1 VRFSIDPWDVEYGTS
16 TELENESKGTV
27 VVDIELPAGDWRGL
41 DATPARAGTV
51 LFVDG
56 VRRID
61 ARVWIDGD
69 HPGICASYAAG
80 AVRCDGRAEVVE
92 IAIARGMFSTAP
104 SAADIVTANATYR
117 ARMAGSNDIAALM
130 LAVHE
135 RMTEIEVGIA
145 GHVEAADLVVIDGP
159 LRGRAHVDNAVGFIK
174 SHAVR
179 YLPEELHRV
188 VGTLAA
194 GQRTPVFT
202 VASTWSRHSWYLR
215 LPGPSGSPWSGIVR
229 CECSPDL
236 APAAAMDLA
245 NTTAAVLPRFASEP
259 HKDTRAPQNLYP
271 IGGLERELRH
281 RLGDQ
286 ALLFRSLLQ
295 AAAVG

>member
-1 VRFSIDPWDVEYGTS
+1 M
-16 TELENESKGTV
+16 
-27 VVDIELPAGDWRGL
+27 VVDIELPAGGVARRSMRWPR
-41 DATPARAGTV
+41 PARAPSSV

-69 HPGICASYAAG
+69 SPGICASYAAG
-80 AVRCDGRAEVVE
+80 AVRCDGRAEVVD
-92 IAIARGMFSTAP
+92 IAVARGMFSTAAT
-104 SAADIVTANATYR
+104 AADIVTRHATYP

-135 RMTEIEVGIA
+135 RMTDVEVGIA
-145 GHVEAADLVVIDGP
+145 GRVDGADLVVIDGP
-159 LRGRAHVDNAVGFIK
+159 LRARHTSTMPSASSRATPCATCPR
-174 SHAVR
+174 SCTASWAR
-179 YLPEELHRV
+179 S
-188 VGTLAA
+188 AA

-202 VASTWSRHSWYLR
+202 VGVDVEPALVVPAVAGTVGMRRGRASCGASARPISRPQRRSSW
-215 LPGPSGSPWSGIVR
+215 PN
-229 CECSPDL
+229 
-236 APAAAMDLA
+236 M
-245 NTTAAVLPRFASEP
+245 TAAVLPRFASEP

-286 ALLFRSLLQ
+286 ALLFRSLQ
-295 AAAVG
+295 RAAATA